1 MKWKTHIAG
10 VFVLI
15 LIISFV
21 SSCKDILLPLIE
33 EDVSIAKSDLVQLT
47 VVTGENGSTSPS
59 GQVNIPKG
67 FPYSISATAYSG
79 YQFVNWKITGGDGV
93 SFGNSTSAN
102 TTVTLATGDASI
114 LANFAVFQ
122 IGAVEF
128 DPDPGIHTSA
138 ITVHLS
144 TSIAGA
150 EIRYTTDNTE
160 PTEST
165 GTVYND
171 AVGIPLS
178 TPDATTIIQAKAF
191 KSGMTPSDTSIGS
204 FTITGTCADPVIS
217 PAATSPSNSFLVS
230 LSTSTSGASIRYT
243 TDNSTPTTTHGTLY
257 NSAPFTISRTSTV
270 RAIAYKAN
278 WLSSDVS
285 SQQYTIGWAR
295 AYGHSSY
302 SETAMG
308 AAQSADGRYYI
319 VSKSSAS
326 QTRRLTKIGLNGVL
340 SWNRYYSQVALD
352 LGSPIILTDDGGI
365 VTCGGVYW
373 DSNDFLYY
381 TYLVKID
388 SNGTHSWT
396 TKTYPVVPF
405 GDKNR
410 MYHESAVKVSDG
422 SFAFSG
428 HYWGESAAYDFIL
441 LSKAY
446 TNGTFSGGYSYGGSP
461 SYHTPGIDIIPSSG
475 TTTGFILG
483 GYYDSG
489 TQGEDAFVI
498 VTNLDGDI
506 QDSWNFDGNAN
517 NDIDRIYSVKSVPSG
532 GYICVGES
540 DGVNL
545 YQTSLDTVVIRIAA
559 NGTRLWHKYWG
570 TVSDDDGFFDVEPT
584 SDGGFILAGYTASYG
599 AGGTDAWVMKL
610 NSSGTIEWQKTY
622 GGTSDDKAMD
632 VLLTDDGGYLV
643 SGETVSFGTG
653 QNTWVIKLDSAGDP
667 VYSSAGVQLGQNSTA
682 TVSQMT
688 LNMTT
693 KSYSK
698 GTIVTNTSSVS
709 NSVSSESWST
719 WTQYP

>member
-1 MKWKTHIAG
+1 MKWKTHSVG

-15 LIISFV
+15 LFICFV
-21 SSCKDILLPLIE
+21 SSCKDSLLPMIE
-33 EDVSIAKSDLVQLT
+33 EDVSISKSDLVQLT
-47 VVTGENGSTSPS
+47 LVPGDHGTTSPS

-67 FPYSISATAYSG
+67 FPYSISATAHSG
-79 YQFVNWKITGGDGV
+79 YQFVNWEITGGEGV
-93 SFGNSTSAN
+93 SFGDSTNASTA
-102 TTVTLATGDASI
+102 VTLSTGDASI
-114 LANFAVFQ
+114 LANFAIYQ

-128 DPDPGIHTSA
+128 DPEPGLHTSN

-144 TSIAGA
+144 TAISGA

-171 AVGIPLS
+171 VVGIPLS
-178 TPDATTIIQAKAF
+178 TPDTTTIIKAKAF
-191 KSGMTPSDTSIGS
+191 KSGMTPSDTSTGS
-204 FTITGTCADPVIS
+204 FTITGTCADPVIT
-217 PAATSPSNSFLVS
+217 PEATSPSNSFSVS

-243 TDNSTPTTTHGTLY
+243 TDGSPPTPTHGTLY
-257 NSAPFTISRTSTV
+257 NSTPFTVNRTCLV
-270 RAIAYKAN
+270 RAIAYKTN

-302 SETAMG
+302 NETAMG
-308 AAQSADGRYYI
+308 AVQAADGSYYV

-326 QTRRLTKIGLNGVL
+326 QTRRLTKIGPNGIL
-340 SWNRYYSQVALD
+340 SWNRYYSQNALD
-352 LGSPIILTDDGGI
+352 IGSPILLTDDGGI
-365 VTCGGVYW
+365 VTCGGNYGK
-373 DSNDFLYY
+373 DYKYY
-381 TYLVKID
+381 TRLVKID
-388 SNGTHSWT
+388 SSGNYSWAT
-396 TKTYPVVPF
+396 ETYPVVPF
-405 GDKNR
+405 GDQNE
-410 MYHESAVKVSDG
+410 MYHEAAVKLSDG
-422 SFAFSG
+422 SYAFSG
-428 HYWGESAAYDFIL
+428 HYWGQSAAYDFIL

-446 TNGTFSGGYSYGGSP
+446 SDGFFSGGYSYGGSP
-461 SYHTPGIDIIPSSG
+461 SYHTPGIDVIPSSG

-489 TQGEDAFVI
+489 TQGEDAFVL
-498 VTNLDGDI
+498 VTNLDGDV
-506 QDSWNFDGNAN
+506 QNSWNFDGGAN
-517 NDIDRIYSVKSVPSG
+517 NDVDRIYAVKAVPAG

-545 YQTSLDTVVIRIAA
+545 YQTSFDTVVIRIAA

-584 SDGGFILAGYTASYG
+584 PDDGFILAGYTASYG

-610 NSSGTIEWQKTY
+610 DSSGTIEWQKTY

-643 SGETVSFGTG
+643 SGETDSFGTG
-653 QNTWVIKLDSAGDP
+653 QNTWLIKLDSAGNP
-667 VYSSAGVQLGQNSTA
+667 VHSSGGVQLGQNSTA

-693 KSYSK
+693 KAYSK
-698 GTIVTNTSSVS
+698 GTVVTDTSSGS
-709 NSVSSESWST
+709 NSVLSESWST

>member
-1 MKWKTHIAG
+1 M
-10 VFVLI
+10 
-15 LIISFV
+15 
-21 SSCKDILLPLIE
+21 IE
-33 EDVSIAKSDLVQLT
+33 EDVKIAKADLIQLT
-47 VVTGENGSTSPS
+47 VVAGDNGSTSPS
-59 GQVNIPKG
+59 EKVNIPKG
-67 FPYSISATAYSG
+67 FPYSISATADNG
-79 YQFVNWKITGGDGV
+79 YQFVDWEITGGDGV

-114 LANFAVFQ
+114 LANFAVYQ

-138 ITVHLS
+138 ITVYLS
-144 TSIAGA
+144 TSITGA
-150 EIRYTTDNTE
+150 EIRYTTDGTT

-178 TPDATTIIQAKAF
+178 TPDTSTTITAVAF
-191 KSGMTPSDTSIGS
+191 KSGMTPSDPSIGI

-217 PAATSPSNSFLVS
+217 PAATSPSNSFSVS
-230 LSTSTSGASIRYT
+230 ISSSTSGASIRYT
-243 TDNSTPTTTHGTLY
+243 TDGSTPTTTYGTVY
-257 NSAPFTISRTSTV
+257 NSTPFTISRSSTV
-270 RAIAYKAN
+270 RAIAYKTN
-278 WLSSDVS
+278 WLNSDVS
-285 SQQYTIGWAR
+285 SQEYTIGWAR

-302 SETAMG
+302 DETAMG
-308 AAQSADGRYYI
+308 AVQSTDGSYYV

-340 SWNRYYSQVALD
+340 GWNRYYSQEALD
-352 LGSPIILTDDGGI
+352 IGSPILLTDDGGI

-373 DSNDFLYY
+373 DSSDFLYY
-381 TYLVKID
+381 TYLVKIN

-396 TKTYPVVPF
+396 TKTYPVVPG
-405 GDKNR
+405 GDKDR
-410 MYHESAVKVSDG
+410 MFLESAVKVSDG

-428 HYWGESAAYDFIL
+428 HYWSQSAAYDFIL

-446 TNGTFSGGYSYGGSP
+446 SSSGSFSGGYRYGGSP
-461 SYHTPGIDIIPSSG
+461 SYHTPGIDVIPSSG

-506 QDSWNFDGNAN
+506 QDSWNFDGDAN
-517 NDIDRIYSVKSVPSG
+517 DDIDRIYAVKAVPSG

-545 YQTSLDTVVIRIAA
+545 FQTSLDTVVIRIAA
-559 NGTRLWHKYWG
+559 DGTRLWHKYWG
-570 TVSDDDGFFDVEPT
+570 TVSDDDGFFDVQPT
-584 SDGGFILAGYTASYG
+584 PDGGFVVAGYTASYG

-610 NSSGTIEWQKTY
+610 DSSGSIEWQKTY

-653 QNTWVIKLDSAGDP
+653 QNTWLIKLDSSGNP
-667 VYSSAGVQLGQNSTA
+667 VYSSGGVQLGQNTTA

-688 LNMTT
+688 LNMTD

-698 GTIVTNTSSVS
+698 GTIVPDTSSDT
-709 NSVSSESWST
+709 NSVLSESWST